1 MGRQCPKHMT
11 SAPEG
16 SRAIAGRGDPDSDV
30 RWSGLV
36 VYRRLTVQSAR
47 PTGDDPRY
55 FRAARPRPDDL
66 TAMRQMSRN
75 IPTVSRR

>member
-1 MGRQCPKHMT
+1 
-11 SAPEG
+11 
-16 SRAIAGRGDPDSDV
+16 
-30 RWSGLV
+30 V

-75 IPTVSRR
+75 IPTVSRRWIHPGASNATVLTPQTTSMTIAATIHKSIEPH